1 MKRRRAALVLLGLLF
16 LAPGHP
22 RASAQQVGAS
32 TGGMVALDQA
42 RRFVG
47 QQKRVLMIAAH
58 PDDEDTELLTLL
70 ARGMGAEAA
79 YLSLTRGE
87 GGQNLIGSEL
97 GPSLGVLRT
106 EELLA
111 ARALDGAR
119 QYFTRAYDFG
129 FSKALEDTWRFWP
142 RDTVLKDVVRVIRTF
157 RPQLIV
163 SIFSGTPRDG
173 HGQHQAAGWAAREA
187 FQAAADPARFPELER
202 DLGLRPWT
210 VSRLYQSAR
219 FDTAGA
225 RLVLEGGIL
234 DPAVG
239 QSYLQIAMRG
249 RSLHRSQ
256 DMGSAQRIGPSS
268 VRLRLIEDRTGLG
281 DGGDLFAGI
290 DTTYAA
296 GLGLEGLAG
305 AEANGLQT
313 VARRAV
319 REPMALADLVVV
331 RDQLAR
337 VAVARPGP
345 EAREQVARM
354 DEFLFRASAVLCDAT
369 TSVDRAVPGQE
380 LPVLLQCW
388 NASARPVRVVSRL
401 EAGFGAVP
409 APSREHALA
418 PGGMIADTIRVT
430 VPRDAAPTA
439 PYYLR
444 APRGGATY
452 VWPAGDDRALGGL
465 PFEPPLL
472 QAIFELSTG
481 GAERREVVSR
491 TVDQAVGEV
500 RRPLSIVPP
509 VSATLAP
516 GAALWP
522 AGPPRPH
529 PFTVTLRHAAPEP
542 TELSVRLEVP
552 EGWRTGPAQ
561 PVRFERPGE
570 ERVLQFT
577 VTPAARAT
585 GRHAVVVVLDQP
597 GETRLGQGAVLV
609 AYSHIHPRQVLTA
622 AEALVEI
629 APFGLPGV
637 GAIAYVRGAADRIP
651 EALEVLGL
659 AVTPLTGTALGR
671 TDLSRFTTIVIGPR
685 AYETDPGLA
694 GQNDRL
700 VEFAR
705 RGGTVVVQ
713 YQQEVYF
720 RGGYA
725 PYRLSLLAEGEE
737 PGFRVRAPRVAEEDA
752 PVTVLDPAHPVVRS
766 PNRLGAADWNGW
778 VQERGLYFA
787 RSWGPEWTPLL
798 EMNDPGEPPERGGLL
813 AARVG
818 RGWYVYSGVSF
829 FRQLPAAVPGATRL
843 FLNLLALGRARPGV

>member
-1 MKRRRAALVLLGLLF
+1 MIGRPAALALLVGLL
-16 LAPGHP
+16 LASRPSP
-22 RASAQQVGAS
+22 AAAQQLGPS
-32 TGGMVALDQA
+32 TGGMAALDQA

-58 PDDEDTELLTLL
+58 PDDEDTELLTIL
-70 ARGMGAEAA
+70 ARGLGAEAA

-87 GGQNLIGSEL
+87 GGQNLIGGEL
-97 GPSLGVLRT
+97 GPALGVLRS

-129 FSKALEDTWRFWP
+129 FSKNLEDTWRFWP

-157 RPQLIV
+157 RPQVVV

-187 FQAAADPARFPELER
+187 FAAAADPTRFPELER
-202 DLGLRPWT
+202 DLGLQPWR
-210 VSRLYQSAR
+210 VAKLYQSAR

-225 RLVLEGGIL
+225 SVVLEGGVL

-256 DMGSAQRIGPSS
+256 DMGAAQRIGPSA
-268 VRLRLIEDRTGLG
+268 VRLRLLEDRTGTTG
-281 DGGDLFAGI
+281 DGLFAGV

-296 GLGLEGLAG
+296 PLGLGGVAG

-313 VARRAV
+313 VAGRAV
-319 REPMALADLVVV
+319 REPMARADLVIA

-337 VAVARPGP
+337 IAAARQSP
-345 EAREQVARM
+345 EARDQVARM
-354 DEFLFRASAVLCDAT
+354 DEVLFRSSAVLCDAT
-369 TSVDRAVPGQE
+369 TSVERPVPGQE
-380 LPVLLQCW
+380 VLVSLQCW
-388 NASARPVRVVSRL
+388 NASSRAVRVTTRL
-401 EAGFGAVP
+401 EAGIPGMTV
-409 APSREHALA
+409 APRERPLA
-418 PGGMIADTIRVT
+418 PGELFTDTVRVT
-430 VPRDAAPTA
+430 VPTDAAPTA

-444 APRGGATY
+444 APRAGAIYT
-452 VWPAGDDRALGGL
+452 WPAGEDRALGGL
-465 PFEPPLL
+465 PFEPPVL
-472 QAIFELSTG
+472 QAAFELSTG
-481 GAERREVVSR
+481 GAERREVVYR

-509 VSATLAP
+509 VSVTLQP
-516 GAALWP
+516 GAGLWP

-529 PFTVTLRHAAPEP
+529 RFTVTLRHAAPEP
-542 TELSVRLEVP
+542 TEVSVRLEVP
-552 EGWRTGPAQ
+552 QGWRVSPAQ
-561 PVRFERPGE
+561 PVRFEQPGE

-577 VTPAARAT
+577 VTPAARAM
-585 GRHAVVVVLDQP
+585 GRHAVLVALDQP
-597 GETRLGQGAVLV
+597 GVTRLAQGTAVV
-609 AYSHIHPRQVLTA
+609 AYAHIHPRQVLTP
-622 AEALVEI
+622 AEAIIEI
-629 APFGLPGV
+629 APFGLPGG
-637 GAIAYVRGAADRIP
+637 GAIAYVRGAADRVP
-651 EALEVLGL
+651 EALDVLGL
-659 AVTPLTGTALGR
+659 AVTPLTGTTLGR

-685 AYETDPGLA
+685 AYETDPALA

-705 RGGTVVVQ
+705 RGGTVLVQ

-725 PYRLSLLAEGEE
+725 PYRLSLTAEGEE
-737 PGFRVRAPRVAEEDA
+737 STFRVRAPRVAEEDA
-752 PVTVLDPAHPVVRS
+752 PVTVLDPAHPALRG
-766 PNRLGAADWNGW
+766 PNRLQAGDWDGW

-798 EMNDPGEPPERGGLL
+798 EMNDRGEPPQRGGLL

-843 FLNLLALGRARPGV
+843 FLNLLALGRPRAGV